1 MYRNAKAE
9 MVRAGLRLEDIAPQI
24 GTKGISVGT
33 LSQKLNEKFPFT
45 LNEAKDFKRIVKSEL
60 PLEVL
65 FESFEEAS
73 QCV

>member
-9 MVRAGLRLEDIAPQI
+9 MVRAGLTLEPVSREMGITIA
-24 GTKGISVGT
+24 T
-33 LSQKLNEKFPFT
+33 LSQKLNEKYPMT
-45 LNEAKDFKRIVKSEL
+45 VNEAKDFKRIVKSEL

-73 QCV
+73 